1 MHGDL
6 ALANGSEI
14 SACARRRMY
23 SRSGCWL
30 KAPGDDWKMEVL
42 GAPPCSDEVMAPT
55 FADNTAD
62 NTAPSARAA
71 APQAF
76 NVCGPFN
83 LDNKEVLFCLPCD
96 KERILSVEDAY
107 AAHEYECMCVM
118 EQMID
123 TSVTATNNG
132 ATVSWQLFVEDPY
145 PVATCPTATN
155 AERRFVTYQAV
166 AEMLGATGTRMV
178 LPVCATEEALNQF
191 PRP

>member
-1 MHGDL
+1 MVCHLQPHTDCRVWAYNLCMSGVDLLDQRHLAHGP
-6 ALANGSEI
+6 A
-14 SACARRRMY
+14 
-23 SRSGCWL
+23 WL
-30 KAPGDDWKMEVL
+30 
-42 GAPPCSDEVMAPT
+42 T
-55 FADNTAD
+55 HAD
-62 NTAPSARAA
+62 SV

-83 LDNKEVLFCLPCD
+83 LDNKETLFCLPCD
-96 KERILSVEDAY
+96 KESILSVEDAF
-107 AAHEYECMCVM
+107 APHEYECMCVM

-132 ATVSWQLFVEDPY
+132 ATVSWQLFVELEDPY
-145 PVATCPTATN
+145 PVATFPTATN

>member
-1 MHGDL
+1 MVCHLQPHTDCRVWTPTWTPPHTDVDLLDQRHLAHG
-6 ALANGSEI
+6 S
-14 SACARRRMY
+14 SA
-23 SRSGCWL
+23 WL
-30 KAPGDDWKMEVL
+30 TYIRV
-42 GAPPCSDEVMAPT
+42 
-55 FADNTAD
+55 
-62 NTAPSARAA
+62 SA
-71 APQAF
+71 QAF
-76 NVCGPFN
+76 NVCGPFS
-83 LDNKEVLFCLPCD
+83 LDNKETLFCLPCD
-96 KERILSVEDAY
+96 KESILSVEDAY

-123 TSVTATNNG
+123 TAVTASNNG